1 MDRIFGGIL
10 STDKTY
16 GSVKKMVFVCDH
28 CHFEIEAAAKPC
40 QCPDCGKL
48 GYIRTATLEEG
59 REFQAR
65 KLEDVWLD
73 AVPVLAG

>member
-1 MDRIFGGIL
+1 
-10 STDKTY
+10 
-16 GSVKKMVFVCDH
+16 MVFVCDH
-28 CHFEIEAAAKPC
+28 CHFEIEAATKPC

>member
-1 MDRIFGGIL
+1 
-10 STDKTY
+10 
-16 GSVKKMVFVCDH
+16 MVFVCDH
-28 CHFEIEAAAKPC
+28 CHFEMETVAKPG

-48 GYIRTATLEEG
+48 GYIRTATAEEG
-59 REFQAR
+59 QAFQAR